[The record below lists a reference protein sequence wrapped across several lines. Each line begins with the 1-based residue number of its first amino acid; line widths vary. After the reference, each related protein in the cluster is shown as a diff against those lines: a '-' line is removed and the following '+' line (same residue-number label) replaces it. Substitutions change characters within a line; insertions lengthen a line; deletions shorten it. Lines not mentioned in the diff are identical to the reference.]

1 MWVSF
6 NSPGAGLQ
14 LGVSVIHVGPAYEID
29 RKITNYLGRVP
40 SPHCF
45 SFVINFDAG
54 FCALLFGITGS
65 AFCVS
70 LKALFCLI
78 FPFFLIC
85 LLQVMWP
92 TTIKWSALWLSF
104 SSYFV
109 VGISAFTCQQTAA
122 WLFWGNCRGLH
133 ICLHKAAGWSC
144 LSLDFGVSSHPPTL
158 FIDFS
163 TLLVFFYFCTVFE
176 KLLNNKFLI
185 LYFVKN
191 EIWKQI
197 ATFHFSPPHL

>member
-1 MWVSF
+1 MLGADLLLGLYLPTSDLLQVSYDSWYMWVSF

-14 LGVSVIHVGPAYEID
+14 LGVYVIHVWPAYEID
-29 RKITNYLGRVP
+29 RKITNYLARVP
-40 SPHCF
+40 SLHFF

-54 FCALLFGITGS
+54 FCALLFGIMAS

-109 VGISAFTCQQTAA
+109 VGIFTFTCQQTAA
-122 WLFWGNCRGLH
+122 CWLFWGNCRGLH
-133 ICLHKAAGWSC
+133 ICLHKLLAEVA
-144 LSLDFGVSSHPPTL
+144 SLWISVSPLTTTFF
-158 FIDFS
+158 FIHW
-163 TLLVFFYFCTVFE
+163 L
-176 KLLNNKFLI
+176 
-185 LYFVKN
+185 
-191 EIWKQI
+191 
-197 ATFHFSPPHL
+197 FHFVSIFLLSHCV